1 MIPKSEN
8 ACTRVRD
15 SGWQNLYSQSMSV
28 TGDYYVSVLLCI
40 TVYAMWSC
48 NSGWSQSFMKYR
60 VHSTTMVDLELNRL

>member
-28 TGDYYVSVLLCI
+28 TGDYY
-40 TVYAMWSC
+40 
-48 NSGWSQSFMKYR
+48 
-60 VHSTTMVDLELNRL
+60 E

>member
-28 TGDYYVSVLLCI
+28 TGDYYVSVLLCMLCDLAI
-40 TVYAMWSC
+40 VDEV
-48 NSGWSQSFMKYR
+48 N
-60 VHSTTMVDLELNRL
+60 HS